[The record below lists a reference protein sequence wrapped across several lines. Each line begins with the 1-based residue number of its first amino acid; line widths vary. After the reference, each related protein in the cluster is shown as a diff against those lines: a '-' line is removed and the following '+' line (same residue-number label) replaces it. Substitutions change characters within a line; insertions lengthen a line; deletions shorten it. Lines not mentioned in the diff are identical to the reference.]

1 MFSMHS
7 DTIQRLL
14 PRFAV
19 AGVMLIL
26 LAFAILAPYEASH
39 GNPTNY
45 TNYYALFRGICH
57 QKAHRCF
64 ELFGFPMA
72 VCARCTLIYFG
83 IAIGALFLPTFN
95 SDNRRRYLILLGISS
110 GLVGIDV
117 VCGYLHLYHN
127 VFATRIV
134 TGFLVGLPLG
144 AMSTAAVQDLLKKK
158 PTSSTAI

>member
-1 MFSMHS
+1 MRS
-7 DTIQRLL
+7 DTAQRLL
-14 PRFAV
+14 PRFVV
-19 AGVMLIL
+19 AGVMFSLLL
-26 LAFAILAPYEASH
+26 LAMLAPHEASH
-39 GNPTNY
+39 GNT
-45 TNYYALFRGICH
+45 TYYALFRGVCH

-83 IAIGALFLPTFN
+83 IAVGALVLPMFN
-95 SDNRRRYLILLGISS
+95 SHNRRRYLILLGISG

-117 VCGYLHLYHN
+117 VCGYLHLYDN

-144 AMSTAAVQDLLKKK
+144 AMSTAAVHDFLKKK
-158 PTSSTAI
+158 LTSSTAI